1 MSPETTDFGSLLD
14 ALALEQTGLQTELGN
29 LATDDWFR
37 PTPAKGWDVRDTVA
51 HLADIDE
58 IAIDTCTAGPRPLN
72 DFAAQFASPE
82 DTTLWGVLRGRRR
95 SGRDVLTW
103 WEDTSS
109 RERDVLAGVDA
120 AMRIPWGIGMRRPS
134 LVTARLMETWA
145 HGLDVREAVGL
156 PVVDSDRLRHVAWLG
171 YRALP
176 YAFSFAGRERPPG
189 ELRVEVTSPS
199 GDEIWE
205 YGPADAPNRITG
217 PAGELCRLFAHRI
230 SRDEARGL
238 AAEGDGAVA
247 ALEVARAFL

>member
-14 ALALEQTGLQTELGN
+14 ALACEQTGLQTELGN

-58 IAIDTCTAGPRPLN
+58 IAIDTCTAGARPLN

-95 SGRDVLTW
+95 SGREVLAW

-145 HGLDVREAVGL
+145 HGLDVREALGL
-156 PVVDSDRLRHVAWLG
+156 TVVDSDRLRHVVWLG

-199 GDEIWE
+199 GDEVWE

-217 PAGELCRLFAHRI
+217 PAGELCRLFAQRI
-230 SRDEARGL
+230 SRDEAPGL
-238 AAEGDGAVA
+238 VAEGDGAVA

>member
-14 ALALEQTGLQTELGN
+14 ALAREQTGLQTELGN

-95 SGRDVLTW
+95 SGREVLTW

-199 GDEIWE
+199 GDEVWE

-217 PAGELCRLFAHRI
+217 PAGELCRLFAQRT

-238 AAEGDGAVA
+238 VAEGDGAVA

>member
-14 ALALEQTGLQTELGN
+14 ALAREQTGLQTELGN

-95 SGRDVLTW
+95 SGRAVLTW

-120 AMRIPWGIGMRRPS
+120 AMRIPGGIGMRRPS

-176 YAFSFAGRERPPG
+176 YAFSFAGRDRPPG

-199 GDEIWE
+199 GDEVWE

-217 PAGELCRLFAHRI
+217 PAGELCRLFAQRT

-238 AAEGDGAVA
+238 VAEGDGAVA

>member
-14 ALALEQTGLQTELGN
+14 ALAREQTGLQTELGN

-95 SGRDVLTW
+95 SGREVLTW

-120 AMRIPWGIGMRRPS
+120 AMRIPWGIGMRRQS

-217 PAGELCRLFAHRI
+217 PAGELCRLYAHRI

>member
-1 MSPETTDFGSLLD
+1 MSPEPTDIGVLID
-14 ALALEQTGLQTELGN
+14 ALAREQADLQAELGN
-29 LATDDWFR
+29 LAAGDWFR
-37 PTPAKGWDVRDTVA
+37 PTPAKGWDVRDQVA

-58 IAIDTCTAGPRPLN
+58 IAIDTCTDGPRPLN
-72 DFAAQFASPE
+72 DFAARFASPE

-95 SGRDVLTW
+95 SGREVLAW
-103 WEDTSS
+103 WEDSS
-109 RERDVLAGVDA
+109 ARERDVLAGLDA
-120 AMRIPWGIGMRRPS
+120 AMRVPWGIGMRPPS

-145 HGLDVREAVGL
+145 HGLDVREALGL

-176 YAFSFAGRERPPG
+176 YAFSFARRERPPG

-199 GDEIWE
+199 GDETWE

-217 PAGELCRLFAHRI
+217 PAGELCRLFAQRI

-238 AAEGDGAVA
+238 VAEGDGAVA

>member
-95 SGRDVLTW
+95 SGREVLTW

-120 AMRIPWGIGMRRPS
+120 AMRIPWGIGMRRQS

-217 PAGELCRLFAHRI
+217 PAGELCRLYAHRI

>member
-14 ALALEQTGLQTELGN
+14 ALAREQTGLQTELGN

-95 SGRDVLTW
+95 SGREVLTW

-120 AMRIPWGIGMRRPS
+120 AMRIPWGIGMRRQS

-217 PAGELCRLFAHRI
+217 PAGELCRLFAQRT

-238 AAEGDGAVA
+238 VAEGDGAVA

>member
-1 MSPETTDFGSLLD
+1 MSPETTDFESLLD
-14 ALALEQTGLQTELGN
+14 ALAREQTGLHAELGN
-29 LATDDWFR
+29 IATDDWFR

-72 DFAAQFASPE
+72 DFAARFASPE

-95 SGRDVLTW
+95 SGREVLAW
-103 WEDTSS
+103 WEDTST

-145 HGLDVREAVGL
+145 HGLDVREALGL
-156 PVVDSDRLRHVAWLG
+156 PVVDSERLRHVAWLG

-189 ELRVEVTSPS
+189 ELRVEVTSPA
-199 GDEIWE
+199 GDETWE

-217 PAGELCRLFAHRI
+217 PAGELCRLFAQRI

-238 AAEGDGAVA
+238 VAEGEGAVA

>member
-95 SGRDVLTW
+95 SGREVLTW

-217 PAGELCRLFAHRI
+217 PAGELCRLYAHRI

>member
-14 ALALEQTGLQTELGN
+14 ALAREQTGLQTELDS

-95 SGRDVLTW
+95 SGREVLTW

-199 GDEIWE
+199 GDEVWE

-217 PAGELCRLFAHRI
+217 PAGELCRLFAQRT

-238 AAEGDGAVA
+238 VAEGDGAVA

>member
-1 MSPETTDFGSLLD
+1 MSPEPTDIGLLLD
-14 ALALEQTGLQTELGN
+14 ALAREQADLQAELGN
-29 LATDDWFR
+29 LATGDWFR
-37 PTPAKGWDVRDTVA
+37 PTPAKGWDVRDQIA

-58 IAIDTCTAGPRPLN
+58 IAIDTCTDGPRPLN
-72 DFAAQFASPE
+72 DFAALFASPA

-95 SGRDVLTW
+95 SGREVLAW
-103 WEDTSS
+103 WEDSPA
-109 RERDVLAGVDA
+109 RERDVLAGLDA
-120 AMRIPWGIGMRRPS
+120 AMRVPWGIGMRPPS

-145 HGLDVREAVGL
+145 HGLDVREALGL
-156 PVVDSDRLRHVAWLG
+156 PVVDSGRLRHVAWLG

-199 GDEIWE
+199 GDETWD

-217 PAGELCRLFAHRI
+217 PAGELCRLFAQRI
-230 SRDEARGL
+230 SRDDARGL
-238 AAEGDGAVA
+238 VAEGDGAVA